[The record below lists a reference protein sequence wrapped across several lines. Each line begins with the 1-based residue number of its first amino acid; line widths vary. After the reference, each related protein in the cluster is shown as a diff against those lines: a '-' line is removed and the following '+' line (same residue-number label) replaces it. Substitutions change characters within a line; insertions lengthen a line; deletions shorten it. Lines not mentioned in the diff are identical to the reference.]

1 MDWESS
7 VNREQRNGTGYTG
20 VGVCRNSQL
29 AGVSPPNNRKR
40 KRILFHKIKQ
50 KKEIKA
56 MSNVKIFDT
65 IRKARDEYAAKYD
78 SITKVFDD
86 TKNSTMRDFK
96 GPRLSA
102 ELTKLKTEYSA
113 SIQKEREKT
122 LGHASQEIEKLREA
136 EEVKVR
142 VIDETTL
149 HRLKALD
156 GLTLATAEIS
166 ALINQFSGKSYWT
179 DRYLSQL
186 AEKNGITDVI
196 FPADFG
202 AKMQV
207 LEELE
212 NGITDYVDGYCGSN
226 TKYLTILN
234 ISDSHVYELED
245 QYTKCH
251 TFSHLSRSEA
261 ADRAIAIVLSQN
273 TLTGRGLAL
282 RNLLANADD
291 KLRATILY
299 KLSENESLPDDVF
312 NVAGYRNE
320 FRAFKENEIPNIKA
334 AQKLYS
340 ELASMENE
348 TDVGARLDLAGEN
361 GEITEQLIDVITDA
375 VKENQML
382 AKACADSKNPRI
394 AELVTPGKGE

>member
-1 MDWESS
+1 
-7 VNREQRNGTGYTG
+7 
-20 VGVCRNSQL
+20 
-29 AGVSPPNNRKR
+29 
-40 KRILFHKIKQ
+40 
-50 KKEIKA
+50 
-56 MSNVKIFDT
+56 MSNVKIFET

-78 SITKVFDD
+78 SVTKVFDD
-86 TKNSTMRDFK
+86 TKNSTLRDFK

-102 ELTKLKTEYSA
+102 ELTKLKGEYSA
-113 SIQKEREKT
+113 SIQKEREMA
-122 LGHASQEIEKLREA
+122 LEHISQEIEKLRET

-142 VIDETTL
+142 VIDEATL

-156 GLTLATAEIS
+156 ELPLSTAEIS

-202 AKMQV
+202 TKMQV

-212 NGITDYVDGYCGSN
+212 SGITDYVNGYCGSN

-234 ISDSHVYELED
+234 VSDSHVYELED

-251 TFSHLSRSEA
+251 TFSQLSRSET

-273 TLTGRGLAL
+273 TLTGKGLAL

-312 NVAGYRNE
+312 NVAGYRDE
-320 FRAFKENEIPNIKA
+320 FKAFRENEVPNIRA
-334 AQKLYS
+334 AEKLYKEIS
-340 ELASMENE
+340 EMESE
-348 TDVGARLDLAGEN
+348 TDIGARLIIAEEN
-361 GEITEQLIDVITDA
+361 KEITEQFIDVITDA

-382 AKACADSKNPRI
+382 AKACEDSKNLKL
-394 AELVTPGKGE
+394 AELVAPGKGE